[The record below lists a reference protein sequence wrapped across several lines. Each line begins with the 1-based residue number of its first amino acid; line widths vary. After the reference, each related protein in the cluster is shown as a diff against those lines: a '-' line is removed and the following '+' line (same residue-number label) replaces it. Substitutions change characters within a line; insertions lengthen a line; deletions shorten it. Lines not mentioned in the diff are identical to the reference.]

1 METKS
6 KPACLWVLCIN
17 WQWLWCTGVMPGIR
31 FSPWSLLIQQE
42 TVREERA
49 FPSLCFVFEYCWG
62 NGWTAVPY
70 VLNTSSTVKLSL
82 LLLAVC
88 SVVSLQCWLTLRR
101 RSWMSCGRGRW
112 KPGCKASLVCGRW
125 MCIFSPRIGH
135 FWRYVH
141 SCLLSAPT
149 CGRLGWV
156 QCCLRDVDFLS
167 TCSFYCCGF
176 FSSKNHWGFLLF
188 RAACTNTTP
197 FYQMHAAAEGT
208 STSVVFPNEL
218 GW

>member
-42 TVREERA
+42 RVREERA
-49 FPSLCFVFEYCWG
+49 FPSLCFVFEYWWG

-135 FWRYVH
+135 FW
-141 SCLLSAPT
+141 
-149 CGRLGWV
+149 
-156 QCCLRDVDFLS
+156 
-167 TCSFYCCGF
+167 
-176 FSSKNHWGFLLF
+176 SSKNHWGFLLF